1 VTRLYKVGS
10 RLAQAATSHTL
21 SLVFVHWIA
30 HLNAVRQRRCH
41 RRHMRTR
48 QTHAVLTRI
57 FTAWVVMM
65 ADSWHASIAATEKM
79 NQLCGHA
86 GLLATRYR
94 RLITEHVH
102 AWFSFVA
109 EQLSTRREIA
119 EGRWFKVDHSQSK
132 LIGQHWFST
141 ARLWRKGASI
151 TRRALL
157 HGSFSRLIDYVEGA
171 VVRRRRCTDLMRR
184 KTQARCKAA
193 LGTWTRKARIFSHIT
208 DLASLSCRILV
219 RRSCDTHLVTVTNLD
234 PGKFLRAYY
243 VRERQAL
250 HRWRH
255 YAQASRNLLYKNA
268 LLLLRMARLSLHRS
282 MLHWMGAVDL
292 RRRRCTDLMRRHTQ
306 VRCKAALHRWR
317 HYAQASR
324 YLLYNH
330 ALLLLRLERLS
341 LRRSMLYWMG
351 VVDLRA
357 SKAGGFFPLLG
368 FDAIRTLSEPQTQF
382 SQRQGAII
390 ATADAVP
397 QEAGRNPLSETMK

>member
-1 VTRLYKVGS
+1 MRLSKLGS
-10 RLAQAATSHTL
+10 RLAQAAASHTL
-21 SLVFVHWIA
+21 SLIFVHWIA
-30 HLNAVRQRRCH
+30 HLTAVRQRRCH
-41 RRHMRTR
+41 RRNMRTR

-57 FTAWVVMM
+57 FTSWVVMM
-65 ADSWHASIAATEKM
+65 ADSWHASIAATEKA
-79 NQLCGHA
+79 NQLCDHT

-94 RLITEHVH
+94 RLIAEHVH

-109 EQLSTRREIA
+109 KQLSTGREIA
-119 EGRWFKVDHSQSK
+119 QGRLFKVDPSQSK

-141 ARLWRKGASI
+141 ARLWRKGALI

-157 HGSFSRLIDYVEGA
+157 HGSFSRLVDYLEGA

-184 KTQARCKAA
+184 QAQARCKAA
-193 LGTWTRKARIFSHIT
+193 FGTWTRKARIFSHIT
-208 DLASLSCRILV
+208 DLASLTCRVLV
-219 RRSCDTHLVTVTNLD
+219 RRSSDSHLVTVTNLD
-234 PGKFLRAYY
+234 PGKFHRAYY

-255 YAQASRNLLYKNA
+255 YAQASRYLLYKHA
-268 LLLLRMARLSLHRS
+268 LLLLRLARLSLHWS
-282 MLHWMGAVDL
+282 MLHWRGVVDL
-292 RRRRCTDLMRRHTQ
+292 RRRRCTDLMRLQ
-306 VRCKAALHRWR
+306 VQACCKAALHRWR

-324 YLLYNH
+324 YLLYQH

-341 LRRSMLYWMG
+341 LRRSMLHWMG

-368 FDAIRTLSEPQTQF
+368 FDAIRTLSEPQTQL

-390 ATADAVP
+390 ATADAVIT
-397 QEAGRNPLSETMK
+397 EAGRNPLSGR